1 MTIAERKY
9 AENIAEYVIYMWQM
23 QDLLRAVN
31 MDVESLDG
39 FLRSFLP
46 TEEKIQEEKTWF
58 HGLAKSMKRSGAEE
72 KGNVEEVQEVISELN
87 LLHTTLNTL
96 LRDEEYI
103 AANERAKENLDAYR
117 ERTNGKALSE
127 VEAYL
132 TALYGLMIL
141 RLRKQEISEETKD
154 AMMTFSDVMVLLAL
168 QYNKMKKGES
178 VQHLN

>member
-1 MTIAERKY
+1 MTIAEKKY
-9 AENIAEYVIYMWQM
+9 SENIAEYIIYMWQM

-31 MDVESLDG
+31 MDVESLDD

-46 TEEKIQEEKTWF
+46 TEEKIQEEKKWF
-58 HGLAKSMKRSGAEE
+58 EGLAKSMKRSGAEE

-96 LRDEEYI
+96 LRDNEYI

-117 ERTNGKALSE
+117 ERSNGKALSE

-132 TALYGLMIL
+132 TALYGLLML
-141 RLRKQEISEETKD
+141 RLRKQEISEETKG
-154 AMMTFSDVMVLLAL
+154 AIQTFSEVMALLAF

>member
-31 MDVESLDG
+31 MDVESLDE

-46 TEEKIQEEKTWF
+46 TEEKIQEEKIWF
-58 HGLAKSMKRSGAEE
+58 QGLAKSMKRSGAEE
-72 KGNVEEVQEVISELN
+72 RGNVEELQEVISELN

-117 ERTNGKALSE
+117 ERTNGKALSD

-154 AMMTFSDVMVLLAL
+154 AMKTFSDVMVQLAL

>member
-31 MDVESLDG
+31 FDVESLES

-46 TEEKIQEEKTWF
+46 SEEKIQEEKIWF
-58 HGLAKSMKRSGAEE
+58 EGLAKSMKRSGAEE

-96 LRDEEYI
+96 LRDDEYI

-117 ERTNGKALSE
+117 ERANGKALGE

-132 TALYGLMIL
+132 TALYGLMVL
-141 RLRKQEISEETKD
+141 RLRKQEISEETKN
-154 AMMTFSDVMVLLAL
+154 AMKTFSDVMVLLAL
-168 QYNKMKKGES
+168 QYNRMKKGES
-178 VQHLN
+178 LQHFN

>member
-9 AENIAEYVIYMWQM
+9 AENIAEYIIYMWQM

-31 MDVESLDG
+31 MDVESLDS

-58 HGLAKSMKRSGAEE
+58 VGLAKSMKRSNAEE
-72 KGNVEEVQEVISELN
+72 KGNVEEVQEVLSELN

-96 LRDEEYI
+96 LRDDEYI

-117 ERTNGKALSE
+117 ERANSKALSE

-132 TALYGLMIL
+132 TALYGLMVL

-154 AMMTFSDVMVLLAL
+154 AMKTFSDVMILLAL

-178 VQHLN
+178 LQHFN

>member
-9 AENIAEYVIYMWQM
+9 AENIAEYIIYMWQM

-31 MDVESLDG
+31 MDVESLDS

-58 HGLAKSMKRSGAEE
+58 EGLAKSMKRSGAEE
-72 KGNVEEVQEVISELN
+72 KGNVEEVQEVLSELN

-96 LRDEEYI
+96 LRDDEYI
-103 AANERAKENLDAYR
+103 AANERAKVNLDAYR
-117 ERTNGKALSE
+117 ERSNGKALSE

-132 TALYGLMIL
+132 TALYGLMVL

-154 AMMTFSDVMVLLAL
+154 AIKTFSDVMVLLAL

>member
-9 AENIAEYVIYMWQM
+9 AENIAEYIIYMWQM

-31 MDVESLDG
+31 MDVESLDS

-46 TEEKIQEEKTWF
+46 SEEKIQEEKTWF
-58 HGLAKSMKRSGAEE
+58 QGLAKSMKRSGAEE

-154 AMMTFSDVMVLLAL
+154 AMKTFSDVMVLLAL

>member
-31 MDVESLDG
+31 FDVESLES

-46 TEEKIQEEKTWF
+46 TEEKIQEEKMWF
-58 HGLAKSMKRSGAEE
+58 EGLAKSMKRSGAEE
-72 KGNVEEVQEVISELN
+72 KGNVEEVQEVLSELN

-96 LRDEEYI
+96 LRDDEYI

-117 ERTNGKALSE
+117 ERANSKALSE

-132 TALYGLMIL
+132 TALYGLMVL

-154 AMMTFSDVMVLLAL
+154 AMKTFSDVMILLAL

>member
-31 MDVESLDG
+31 FDVESLES

-46 TEEKIQEEKTWF
+46 TEEKIQEEKMWF
-58 HGLAKSMKRSGAEE
+58 EGLAKSMKRSGAEE
-72 KGNVEEVQEVISELN
+72 KGNIEEVQEVLSELN

-96 LRDEEYI
+96 LRDDEYI

-117 ERTNGKALSE
+117 ERANSKALSE

-132 TALYGLMIL
+132 TALYGLMVL
-141 RLRKQEISEETKD
+141 RLRKLEISEETKD
-154 AMMTFSDVMVLLAL
+154 AMKTFSDVMILLAL

>member
-9 AENIAEYVIYMWQM
+9 AENIAEYIIYMWQM

-31 MDVESLDG
+31 MDVESLDS

-58 HGLAKSMKRSGAEE
+58 EGLAKSMKRSGADE

-96 LRDEEYI
+96 LRDDEYI

-117 ERTNGKALSE
+117 ERSNGKALSE
-127 VEAYL
+127 VEVYL
-132 TALYGLMIL
+132 TALYGLMVL

-154 AMMTFSDVMVLLAL
+154 AIKTFSDVMVLLAL

>member
-9 AENIAEYVIYMWQM
+9 AENIAEYIIYMWQM

-31 MDVESLDG
+31 LDVESLDG

-46 TEEKIQEEKTWF
+46 TEEKIQEEKKWF
-58 HGLAKSMKRSGAEE
+58 EELAQSMKRSGAEE

-96 LRDEEYI
+96 LRDDEYI
-103 AANERAKENLDAYR
+103 AANERARDNLDAYR
-117 ERTNGKALSE
+117 ERSNGKALSE

-154 AMMTFSDVMVLLAL
+154 AMKTFSDVIVLLAL
-168 QYNKMKKGES
+168 QYNKMKKGETL
-178 VQHLN
+178 QHLN

>member
-9 AENIAEYVIYMWQM
+9 AENIAEYIIYMWQM

-58 HGLAKSMKRSGAEE
+58 EGLAKSMKRSGAEE

-96 LRDEEYI
+96 LRDDEYI
-103 AANERAKENLDAYR
+103 ASNERAKENLDR
-117 ERTNGKALSE
+117 RRCQCSR
-127 VEAYL
+127 V
-132 TALYGLMIL
+132 
-141 RLRKQEISEETKD
+141 R
-154 AMMTFSDVMVLLAL
+154 VW
-168 QYNKMKKGES
+168 
-178 VQHLN
+178 

>member
-31 MDVESLDG
+31 MDVELLDG

-58 HGLAKSMKRSGAEE
+58 EGLAKSMKRSGAEE

-154 AMMTFSDVMVLLAL
+154 AMKTFSDVMVLLAL

>member
-9 AENIAEYVIYMWQM
+9 AENIAEYIIYMWQM

-31 MDVESLDG
+31 MDVESLDS

-46 TEEKIQEEKTWF
+46 SEEKIQEEKTWF
-58 HGLAKSMKRSGAEE
+58 EGLAKSMKRSGAEE

-96 LRDEEYI
+96 LRDDEYI

-117 ERTNGKALSE
+117 ERANGKALSE

-154 AMMTFSDVMVLLAL
+154 AMKTFSDVMILLAL

>member
-58 HGLAKSMKRSGAEE
+58 EGLAKSMKRSGAEE

-103 AANERAKENLDAYR
+103 AANERAKDNLDAYR

-154 AMMTFSDVMVLLAL
+154 AMKTFSDVMVLLAL

>member
-58 HGLAKSMKRSGAEE
+58 EGLAKSMKRSGAEE

-96 LRDEEYI
+96 LRDDEYI
-103 AANERAKENLDAYR
+103 AANERAKESLDSYR
-117 ERTNGKALSE
+117 ERSNGKALSE

-132 TALYGLMIL
+132 TGLYGLMIL

-154 AMMTFSDVMVLLAL
+154 AMKTFSDVMVLLAL

>member
-31 MDVESLDG
+31 FDVESLES

-46 TEEKIQEEKTWF
+46 TEEKIQEEKIWF
-58 HGLAKSMKRSGAEE
+58 DGLAKSMKRSGAEE

-96 LRDEEYI
+96 LRDDEYI

-132 TALYGLMIL
+132 TALYGLMVL

-154 AMMTFSDVMVLLAL
+154 AMKTFSDVMVLLAL

>member
-31 MDVESLDG
+31 FDVESLES

-46 TEEKIQEEKTWF
+46 SEEKIQEEKIWF
-58 HGLAKSMKRSGAEE
+58 EGLAKSMKRSGAQE

-96 LRDEEYI
+96 LRDDEYI

-117 ERTNGKALSE
+117 ERANGKALGE

-132 TALYGLMIL
+132 TALYGLMVL
-141 RLRKQEISEETKD
+141 RLRKQEISEETRK
-154 AMMTFSDVMVLLAL
+154 AMKTFSDVMVLLAL

-178 VQHLN
+178 LQHFN

>member
-58 HGLAKSMKRSGAEE
+58 EGLAKSMKRSGAEE

-154 AMMTFSDVMVLLAL
+154 AMKTFSDVMVLLAL

>member
-31 MDVESLDG
+31 LDAEALDG

-46 TEEKIQEEKTWF
+46 TEEKIQEEKIWF
-58 HGLAKSMKRSGAEE
+58 AHLAKSMKRSSAEE
-72 KGNVEEVQEVISELN
+72 KGNVEELQEVISELN
-87 LLHTTLNTL
+87 LLHTTLTTL
-96 LRDEEYI
+96 LRDDEYI

-117 ERTNGKALSE
+117 ERTNGKALSD

-132 TALYGLMIL
+132 TALYGLLML
-141 RLRKQEISEETKD
+141 RLRKQEISEETQE
-154 AMMTFSDVMVLLAL
+154 AMKTFSDVMALLAL

>member
-9 AENIAEYVIYMWQM
+9 AENIAEYIIYMWQM

-31 MDVESLDG
+31 MDVESLDS

-58 HGLAKSMKRSGAEE
+58 EGLAKSMKRSGAEE

-96 LRDEEYI
+96 LRDDEYI

-117 ERTNGKALSE
+117 ERSNGKALSE

-132 TALYGLMIL
+132 TALYGLMVL

-154 AMMTFSDVMVLLAL
+154 AIKTFSDVMVLLAL